1 MLGRRDGTLNPNG
14 IRFGSAEIY
23 NIVETFPEVQ
33 DSLCVAQLIELEE
46 RVVLFLKM
54 VEGHSF
60 SQDLVSRVKAA
71 IRTQLSVRH
80 VPGVVLETTSIPVSV
95 HVEVMLVIMIFLCLL
110 VRLIHRN
117 KDIDFTVKCIPDRRL
132 KLCITQ

>member
-1 MLGRRDGTLNPNG
+1 MS
-14 IRFGSAEIY
+14 IEM
-23 NIVETFPEVQ
+23 ETFPEVQ
-33 DSLCVAQLIELEE
+33 DSPCVAQLIELEE

-80 VPGVVLETTSIPVSV
+80 VPGVVLETTSIPYTVSGKK
-95 HVEVMLVIMIFLCLL
+95 VEVAVKHIISGQDVSNRGALINPESLDLYYNIPELT
-110 VRLIHRN
+110 VR
-117 KDIDFTVKCIPDRRL
+117 
-132 KLCITQ
+132 Q